1 MRKIIEYTLVAADGV
16 FTGPAIQQFLGYR
29 DEAYFRDGL
38 GQLLACDA
46 MLMGRT
52 A

>member
-38 GQLLACDA
+38 GQLAREGSPV
-46 MLMGRT
+46 GRT